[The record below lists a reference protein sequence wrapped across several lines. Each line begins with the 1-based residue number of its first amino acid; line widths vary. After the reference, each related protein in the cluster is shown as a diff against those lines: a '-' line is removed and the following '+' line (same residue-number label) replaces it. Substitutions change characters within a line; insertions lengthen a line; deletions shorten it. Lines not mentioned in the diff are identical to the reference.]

1 MSYRDLKVDKLVGES
16 RDGVIEAEAIL
27 AWVVRREDVVTLAL
41 FLAFQDD
48 LLLARLLCRTSH
60 SVVNCTIH

>member
-41 FLAFQDD
+41 FLAFQNN
-48 LLLARLLCRTSH
+48 LFLARLL
-60 SVVNCTIH
+60 